1 MQPTLRSDTCMS
13 GMDSEVLPIA
23 TVQSRSSM
31 ENSSCGY
38 KTMSEREKEVLALVA
53 EGCTNGEIAVRL
65 SIAHGTVRVHLY
77 HIFKKLRV
85 RRRTE
90 AAVKYLI
97 VSDASR
103 KIHEPQSSL

>member
-1 MQPTLRSDTCMS
+1 MS
-13 GMDSEVLPIA
+13 GLDGEVLPIT
-23 TVQSRSSM
+23 TVQSRSLM
-31 ENSSCGY
+31 ENSSRGS

-53 EGCTNGEIAVRL
+53 EGCTNNEIAVRL
-65 SIAHGTVRVHLY
+65 SIARGTVRVHLH

-97 VSDASR
+97 ATGAFR
-103 KIHEPQSSL
+103 RGHEPQSSL